1 MPEKSS
7 SSVVI
12 KSVDRQAIQS
22 ATEAYVEELR
32 KLYPEIERLYWF
44 GSWVSGL
51 PVPGSDVDIC
61 LILSASQ
68 ERPRDRI
75 SRYLPSRFPVGI
87 DLFAYTRD
95 EFDRLRI
102 DSPQWFAAITSG
114 REMQLRE

>member
-12 KSVDRQAIQS
+12 KSVDPQAIQS
-22 ATEAYVEELR
+22 AIEAYVEELQNR
-32 KLYPEIERLYWF
+32 YPEVERLYWF

-51 PVPGSDVDIC
+51 PTPGSDVDLC
-61 LILSASQ
+61 LILSSSQ

-95 EFDRLRI
+95 EFDRLRK

-114 REMQLRE
+114 REIHVRI